1 MRVVTVDALTKKGLT
16 VDDDGATCVP
26 LEGFFQRQ
34 TKEDAAAGI
43 KPVASKMI
51 VQKREGGFLYAT
63 TDLAAV
69 RHRSETEKATRVIYC
84 TDSGQALHFQ
94 QVFQIAARAEWG
106 KTASLEHGQY
116 TSDPPVACDS

>member
-69 RHRSETEKATRVIYC
+69 KQLHGSVGKCKENTAHRN
-84 TDSGQALHFQ
+84 
-94 QVFQIAARAEWG
+94 
-106 KTASLEHGQY
+106 
-116 TSDPPVACDS
+116 